1 MQKCMYI
8 SCLLELLN
16 FTLSFIRKLI
26 VHFSLVKMVL
36 WIWCSAITL
45 NCILKENQYFHKNTP
60 INYDILVQLILKY
73 FSTIDIKVQLKY
85 FI

>member
-1 MQKCMYI
+1 
-8 SCLLELLN
+8 
-16 FTLSFIRKLI
+16 
-26 VHFSLVKMVL
+26 MVL
-36 WIWCSAITL
+36 WIWCSAIIL

-60 INYDILVQLILKY
+60 QNYDILVQLMLKY